1 MCVIPTQS
9 RSLLSSVWSLIYV
22 CWFHRVEKAKLQLGN
37 VVRLVRWLWWC
48 DDDNDWYCPFSDIE
62 LDRLDDWTRVVERT
76 RFVCLRDGKN
86 CLLYDDVLP
95 TKKKSHTSSSD
106 KIFAFLA
113 GSFIWLSLWTASE
126 LCFHLL
132 KSPICY
138 YVSLLLSL
146 PIIIWFLICH
156 FSGCEKNQEKSSQ
169 FLVRHHFNH
178 S

>member
-9 RSLLSSVWSLIYV
+9 WSLLSSVWSLIYV
-22 CWFHRVEKAKLQLGN
+22 CWFHCVEKAKLQLGN

-62 LDRLDDWTRVVERT
+62 LDRLDESCRVSERDLY
-76 RFVCLRDGKN
+76 VCEMEAKN
-86 CLLYDDVLP
+86 CLLYDVLP
-95 TKKKSHTSSSD
+95 TKKSHTSSSD

-113 GSFIWLSLWTASE
+113 GNFIWLSLWTASE

-138 YVSLLLSL
+138 YVSLLLL
-146 PIIIWFLICH
+146 PAHHLVSYLPFLRMR
-156 FSGCEKNQEKSSQ
+156 KNSQEKSSQ